1 VSNINIVD
9 EEMLNMVQTQRVQE
23 DSDIELSEAANIN
36 VIDDE
41 ILNMFQTYKAE
52 EQTDFIEGSSETY
65 SYSLEGDMDALAYEL
80 NLIDNNE
87 F

>member
-1 VSNINIVD
+1 
-9 EEMLNMVQTQRVQE
+9 
-23 DSDIELSEAANIN
+23 
-36 VIDDE
+36 
-41 ILNMFQTYKAE
+41 MFQTYKAE